1 MIYIRE
7 EFCDSHSVVIL
18 VDGILDSSAVP
29 TLKTLCERHLEKN
42 KKVVLCLEGLIRVS
56 REGGQFLQEI
66 QQKVTIVDPSRLT
79 ELGRLVPKENS
90 KEQQN

>member
-7 EFCDSHSVVIL
+7 EFCDSNSVVI
-18 VDGILDSSAVP
+18 VADGILDSSSVP
-29 TLKTLCERHLEKN
+29 TLRNLCEHHLEEH
-42 KKVVLCLEGLIRVS
+42 KKVLLRLEGLIRVS

-66 QQKVTIVDPSRLT
+66 EQKVTIVDLSRLT

-90 KEQQN
+90 AEQQN

>member
-7 EFCDSHSVVIL
+7 EFCDSHSVVI
-18 VDGILDSSAVP
+18 VADGILDSSSVP
-29 TLKTLCERHLEKN
+29 TLRNLCERHLEEH
-42 KKVVLCLEGLIRVS
+42 KKVLLRLEGLIRVS

-66 QQKVTIVDPSRLT
+66 QQKVTIIDPSRLT

-90 KEQQN
+90 EEQQN